1 MYCATRRVST
11 HPSYTME
18 DRNDKFVIKLL
29 IGKQVYPITV
39 KRDQEEIYRKAS
51 RIINEKLGRYEQSY
65 PHLGYERYTAV
76 ALLDFAVQVIQLQ
89 NQKDQSEYQDT
100 VQRLSQELETLLNGK

>member
-1 MYCATRRVST
+1 MK
-11 HPSYTME
+11 
-18 DRNDKFVIKLL
+18 DKNDKFVIQLL
-29 IGKQVYPITV
+29 IGKQIYPITV

-89 NQKDQSEYQDT
+89 NQKDQSPYQDMAE
-100 VQRLSQELETLLNGK
+100 RLSEELEALLNDKQA

>member
-1 MYCATRRVST
+1 MK
-11 HPSYTME
+11 
-18 DRNDKFVIKLL
+18 DKNDKFVIQLL
-29 IGKQVYPITV
+29 IGKQIYPITV

-89 NQKDQSEYQDT
+89 NRKDQSPYQDMAK
-100 VQRLSQELETLLNGK
+100 RLSVELEALLNDKQA